1 MAAAVSLS
9 LIPDFCFQI
18 YSYREYLKQ
27 SVLRDLR
34 TKYKRSVLGY
44 LWTVIHPLAMMTV
57 LAVVFSNI
65 MKIPVKD
72 FAVFLF
78 TGLLPWNYFNSTAMM
93 SLNSI
98 RQNSR
103 LFAQIPVPKYIFI
116 LSIAFSNLVNF
127 VLAMIPL
134 ILIMLAVGR
143 PIPPTIALVPMA
155 VLPLFCVTVGV
166 SLVLA
171 ACNVFFDDTL
181 HLTEVAMSALYFLCP
196 VLYYRELLPEWLQKY
211 VVLNP
216 LFCQIETF
224 RKLLYEGVLPD
235 TNIYLINLGGSILVL
250 LGGLWLFRKVQ
261 DKFLYFI

>member
-1 MAAAVSLS
+1 MAGAASLS

-72 FAVFLF
+72 YAVFLF

-127 VLAMIPL
+127 FLALIPL
-134 ILIMLAVGR
+134 FVIILVVGR
-143 PIPPTIALVPMA
+143 PLPATTALFPMA

-196 VLYYRELLPEWLQKY
+196 VLYYRDLLPLWLQKY

-224 RKLLYEGVLPD
+224 RRLLYEGALPD
-235 TNIYLINLGGSILVL
+235 PNTYLINLGGSVLVL